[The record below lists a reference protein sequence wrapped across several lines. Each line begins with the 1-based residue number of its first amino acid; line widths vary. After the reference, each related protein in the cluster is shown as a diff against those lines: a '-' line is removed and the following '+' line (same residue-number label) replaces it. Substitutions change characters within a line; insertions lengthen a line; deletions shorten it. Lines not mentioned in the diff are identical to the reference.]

1 MFNRVIVILF
11 VVINYVSCNYFSPKS
26 NKPDSVLDTIIN
38 FTKVDVSPSF
48 KVCDK
53 LLDEAKTNCF
63 RLNIHQQIT
72 KHLKKVIV
80 VFEEDI
86 NETIVNVILTINNK
100 GKITLKEILTTDAF
114 ITTNT
119 SLEEELVEAIRK
131 LPTLSPA
138 IKRGIPVETE
148 YTLPIKIKVAK

>member
-1 MFNRVIVILF
+1 MFNRVIVVLF
-11 VVINYVSCNYFSPKS
+11 VVINYVSCNYFSSKS
-26 NKPDSVLDTIIN
+26 NKSDSVLDTIIN

-114 ITTNT
+114 TTTNT
-119 SLEEELVEAIRK
+119 SLEEELIEAIRK

-148 YTLPIKIKVAK
+148 YTLPIKIKVAE